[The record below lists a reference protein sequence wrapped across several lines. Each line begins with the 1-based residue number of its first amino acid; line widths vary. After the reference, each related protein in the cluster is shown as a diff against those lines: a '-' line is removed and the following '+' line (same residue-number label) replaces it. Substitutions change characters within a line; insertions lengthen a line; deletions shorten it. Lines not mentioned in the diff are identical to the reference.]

1 MAKSSTNRRTFI
13 IRLSSISTALA
24 AGSVLSACGAGSED
38 DDASSSAVPISFRY
52 GVASGDPLSDR
63 VVLWTHAKY
72 GDFDAISDDVE
83 LTWEIATDAGFTT
96 IVSQGKTTAAA
107 SQSHTTK
114 VDATGLRPGTS
125 YFFRFRHGSNLSP
138 VGQTRTLPAA
148 GVQNVKLAVLSCSNY
163 PAGYFHVY
171 AEARRSG
178 AEYALHLGDYLYEYE
193 AGGYASQDA
202 QALNR
207 MVEPPHEIISL
218 DDYRRRYAQYRTD
231 PDLKQLHASMPM
243 IAIWDDHEIANDA
256 WTDGAENHN
265 KATEGSYAQRVAAA
279 LKAYHEWMPIRLDAS
294 GVQSKIWRSFDFGN
308 LLSLHM
314 LETRLTARNEP
325 VSISDLANPATAAQ
339 AQAELVSP
347 TRQMIGQEQQAW
359 LAQQLQNSNAT
370 WQVLGQQV
378 LMARMEFPASILQH
392 LNAENMDATA
402 QQAAIAAI
410 QAYLTAKAT
419 AAQAPQLLTPEQAAL
434 LDPSLNPKI
443 GYNLDAWDGYP
454 AAREAI
460 FQTAYQLGKPLV
472 VLAGDTHNAWHSDL
486 ILLDGTTKVGEE
498 FATSS
503 VSSPGFEAYLSGID
517 PALIQQA
524 FLGVIDS
531 LKFLETQKRGFLLME
546 FTPEAATG
554 SWHAVD
560 TVKSRNYQAQQL
572 HTASMLG

>member
-1 MAKSSTNRRTFI
+1 MSLPPSNRRSFI
-13 IRLSSISTALA
+13 IRLSSISAALS
-24 AGSVLSACGAGSED
+24 AGGVLSACGGGSD
-38 DDASSSAVPISFRY
+38 DDSPVQRSVSFNY
-52 GVASGDPLSDR
+52 GVASGDPLADR
-63 VVLWTHAKY
+63 VILWTHAKY
-72 GDFDAISDDVE
+72 GDFDASSDDVT
-83 LTWEIATDAGFTT
+83 LTWEVASDAAFSR
-96 IVSQGKTTAAA
+96 IVSQGQVTATA
-107 SQSHTTK
+107 SQSHTAK
-114 VDATGLRPGTS
+114 VDAGGLQAGMQ
-125 YFFRFRHGSNLSP
+125 YFFRFRSGTDISP
-138 VGQTRTLPAA
+138 VGQTKTLPAS

-171 AEARRSG
+171 AEAHRSG

-202 QALNR
+202 QALDR
-207 MVEPPHEIISL
+207 VVEPTHEILNL

-256 WTDGAENHN
+256 WTDGAENHDD
-265 KATEGSYAQRVAAA
+265 ATEGPYALRVAAA
-279 LKAYHEWMPIRLDAS
+279 LQAYHEWMPIRLDRS
-294 GVQSKIWRSFDFGN
+294 GEQSKIWRSFDFGN

-314 LETRLTARNEP
+314 LETRITGRNEP
-325 VSISDLANPATAAQ
+325 VSIAALANPATAAQ
-339 AQAELVSP
+339 AQAELLSP

-359 LAQQLQNSNAT
+359 LTQQLHGSSAT

-378 LMARMEFPASILQH
+378 LMARMEFPVSILQH
-392 LNAENMDATA
+392 LNAENMDAQA

-410 QAYLTAKAT
+410 EAYLTAKAT

-434 LDPSLNPKI
+434 LDLSLNPKL

-460 FQTAYQLGKPLV
+460 LQTAHQLGKKLL

-486 ILLDGTTKVGEE
+486 MLLDGTTKVGEE

-503 VSSPGFEAYLSGID
+503 VSSPGFEQYLSGID
-517 PALIQQA
+517 SALIQQA

-531 LKFLETQKRGFLLME
+531 LKFLDTQSRGFLLME

-560 TVKSRNYQAQQL
+560 TVKSRSYQAQQL
-572 HTASMLG
+572 HTASMV

>member
-1 MAKSSTNRRTFI
+1 MSLPPTSRRSFI
-13 IRLSSISTALA
+13 IRLSTISAALG
-24 AGSVLSACGAGSED
+24 AGGVLSACGGDSD
-38 DDASSSAVPISFRY
+38 DDSPTNGLVSFNY
-52 GVASGDPLSDR
+52 GVASGDPLADR
-63 VVLWTHAKY
+63 VILWTHAKH
-72 GDFDAISDDVE
+72 GDFDAPSSDVE
-83 LTWEIATDAGFTT
+83 LAWEVATDAGFKQ
-96 IVSQGKTTAAA
+96 IISKGQVKSTAR
-107 SQSHTTK
+107 SNHTVK
-114 VDATGLRPGTS
+114 VDATGLQAGTS
-125 YFFRFRHGSNLSP
+125 YFYRFRSGVDMSP
-138 VGQTRTLPAA
+138 VGQTKTLPAA

-202 QALNR
+202 QTMGRVVQPAHAILN
-207 MVEPPHEIISL
+207 L

-256 WTDGAENHN
+256 WTDGAENHDE
-265 KATEGSYAQRVAAA
+265 ATQGLYAKRVAAA
-279 LKAYHEWMPIRLDAS
+279 LQAYHEWLPIRLHTS
-294 GVQSKIWRSFDFGN
+294 GDQSKIWRSFDFGN

-314 LETRLTARNEP
+314 LETRVTGRNGP

-347 TRQMIGQEQQAW
+347 TRQMIGHEQQAW
-359 LAQQLQNSNAT
+359 LTQQLRNSSAQ

-378 LMARMEFPASILQH
+378 LMARMEFPVSILQH
-392 LNAENMDATA
+392 LNADNMDAAA
-402 QQAAIAAI
+402 QRAAIAAI
-410 QAYLTAKAT
+410 EGYLTAKAT
-419 AAQAPQLLTPEQAAL
+419 ALQAPQLLTPEQAAL
-434 LDPSLNPKI
+434 LDPRRNPKL

-454 AAREAI
+454 AARETI
-460 FQTAYQLGKPLV
+460 LQTAHQLGKKLL

-486 ILLDGTTKVGEE
+486 MLLDGKTKVGEE

-546 FTPEAATG
+546 LTPAAATG
-554 SWHAVD
+554 HWHTVD
-560 TVKSRNYQAQQL
+560 TVKSRNYQAQRV
-572 HTASMLG
+572 HSASMV